1 MWHFAHLNHFPR
13 ERGQQIATKTLYNN
27 VDIKKQDNACKKN
40 IQLWSP
46 LTSLSHQRETS
57 SFVHC
62 ADCCSGLTQHWTAW
76 HHNGTVQ
83 INTVIQYQPAR
94 CPRKLMPQSS
104 CKWDL
109 KWPIQLGIFSLCY
122 DFCSHHYPYLPG
134 VDLRWRTA
142 TCLIIRTFSC
152 CVFGNVFIP
161 AFLEG
166 ICALTEYLFSQCTD
180 EYTVF

>member
-1 MWHFAHLNHFPR
+1 MLVKKKKIFSNEVLWQVSATRDKLLHLY
-13 ERGQQIATKTLYNN
+13 T
-27 VDIKKQDNACKKN
+27 
-40 IQLWSP
+40 
-46 LTSLSHQRETS
+46 
-57 SFVHC
+57 

-83 INTVIQYQPAR
+83 INTVIQYQSAR
-94 CPRKLMPQSS
+94 CPRQLMPLSS
-104 CKWDL
+104 CKRDL

-134 VDLRWRTA
+134 VNLRWRTA
-142 TCLIIRTFSC
+142 MCLIIRTFSC

-166 ICALTEYLFSQCTD
+166 ICTLTEYFFSQCAE